1 MAGARMTTLAS
12 LRGAVARLETAGCER
27 LSARV
32 PLGHAEADDAL
43 KGGLALGA
51 LHEVFAEEGR
61 QGTAASGFA
70 LGLVRRVTQ
79 NRRFVLWITQNFA
92 GCETGDLAM
101 PGFVELGL
109 DPRFIIAVRADNAE
123 MALRAAADGLSC
135 NALGAVVTELWG
147 EPKAFDA
154 VASRKLTLAAG
165 NSGVTGVML
174 RLAAAPEV
182 STAETRWIVRAARSP
197 PSSRAAVWGA
207 PAFDA
212 ELVRNRHGPTGRW
225 IMHWNC
231 DAHLFKQD
239 DFEQRAFGHEAASV
253 VPVVA
258 AAADRPL
265 QAGAAARQIAG
276 GVRRAAAQ

>member
-1 MAGARMTTLAS
+1 MAILAS
-12 LRGAVARLETAGCER
+12 LRGAVARLETINTER
-27 LSARV
+27 LSERV
-32 PLGHAEADDAL
+32 PLGHRSADDAL

-61 QGTAASGFA
+61 QGATATGFA
-70 LGLVRRVTQ
+70 LALTRRVTQ
-79 NRRFVLWITQNFA
+79 NRRFVLWVTQNFA
-92 GCETGDLAM
+92 GFETGELAM

-109 DPRFIIAVRADNAE
+109 DPRFIVAVRADNAE
-123 MALRAAADGLSC
+123 MALRATADGLAC

-165 NSGVTGVML
+165 LSGVTGVML
-174 RLAAAPEV
+174 RLAASPEV
-182 STAETRWIVRAARSP
+182 STAETRWVLRAARSP
-197 PSSRAAVWGA
+197 PSSRAAAWGE
-207 PAFDA
+207 PVFDA

-231 DAHLFKQD
+231 DAHYFEQKD
-239 DFEQRAFGHEAASV
+239 DFNQQSFDQQAAPA

-265 QAGAAARQIAG
+265 QAGAAPRKIAG
-276 GVRRAAAQ
+276 GRR

>member
-1 MAGARMTTLAS
+1 MAGARMATLAS
-12 LRGAVARLETAGCER
+12 LRGAVARLETINTER
-27 LSARV
+27 LCERV
-32 PLGHAEADDAL
+32 PLGHQLADDAL

-61 QGTAASGFA
+61 QGATATGFA
-70 LGLVRRVTQ
+70 LALTRRVTQ

-92 GCETGDLAM
+92 GFETGELAM

-109 DPRFIIAVRADNAE
+109 DPRFIVAVRADNAE
-123 MALRAAADGLSC
+123 MALRAAADGLAC

-147 EPKAFDA
+147 EAKAFDS

-165 NSGVTGVML
+165 LTGVTGVML
-174 RLAAAPEV
+174 RLAASPEL
-182 STAETRWIVRAARSP
+182 STAETRWVVRAARSQP
-197 PSSRAAVWGA
+197 ISRAAAWGE
-207 PAFDA
+207 PVFDA

-231 DAHLFKQD
+231 DAHLF
-239 DFEQRAFGHEAASV
+239 EQKNDQHGFDQHGFDHQAALA

-258 AAADRPL
+258 AIADRPL
-265 QAGAAARQIAG
+265 QAGAAPRKIAG
-276 GVRRAAAQ
+276 GRR

>member
-1 MAGARMTTLAS
+1 MAGARMETLAS
-12 LRGAVARLETAGCER
+12 LRGAVARLETVNTER
-27 LSARV
+27 LSERV
-32 PLGHAEADDAL
+32 PLGHRLADDAL

-51 LHEVFAEEGR
+51 LHEVFADEGR
-61 QGTAASGFA
+61 QGATATGFA
-70 LGLVRRVTQ
+70 LALTRRVTQ

-92 GCETGDLAM
+92 GFETGELAM
-101 PGFVELGL
+101 SGFVELGL
-109 DPRFIIAVRADNAE
+109 DPRFIVAVRADNAE
-123 MALRAAADGLSC
+123 MALRAAADGLAC

-165 NSGVTGVML
+165 TSGVTGVML

-197 PSSRAAVWGA
+197 PGTRASAWGE
-207 PAFDA
+207 PVFDA

-231 DAHLFKQD
+231 DAHR
-239 DFEQRAFGHEAASV
+239 FEQKDVFDQQQAAPA
-253 VPVVA
+253 VPVVSA
-258 AAADRPL
+258 IADRPL
-265 QAGAAARQIAG
+265 QAGAAPRKIAG
-276 GVRRAAAQ
+276 GWR

>member
-1 MAGARMTTLAS
+1 MAGARMATLAS
-12 LRGAVARLETAGCER
+12 LRGAVARLETVNSER
-27 LSARV
+27 LSERV
-32 PLGHAEADDAL
+32 PLGHRLVDDAL

-61 QGTAASGFA
+61 QGATATGFA
-70 LGLVRRVTQ
+70 LALTRRVTQ

-92 GCETGDLAM
+92 GFETGELAM

-109 DPRFIIAVRADNAE
+109 DPRFIVAVRADNAE
-123 MALRAAADGLSC
+123 MALRAAADGLAC

-165 NSGVTGVML
+165 VSGVTGVML

-182 STAETRWIVRAARSP
+182 STAETRWVVSAARSQ
-197 PSSRAAVWGA
+197 PSSRATAWGA
-207 PAFDA
+207 PVFDA
-212 ELVRNRHGPTGRW
+212 GLVRNRHGPTGRW

-231 DAHLFKQD
+231 DAHLFEQKD
-239 DFEQRAFGHEAASV
+239 DFNQQSFDQQAAPV
-253 VPVVA
+253 VPVVS

-265 QAGAAARQIAG
+265 QAGAAPRKIAG
-276 GVRRAAAQ
+276 RR

>member
-1 MAGARMTTLAS
+1 MAGARMDTLAS
-12 LRGAVARLETAGCER
+12 LRGAVTRLETVNCER
-27 LSARV
+27 LSKRV
-32 PLGHAEADDAL
+32 PLGHRLADDVL

-61 QGTAASGFA
+61 QGATATGFA
-70 LGLVRRVTQ
+70 LALTRRVTQ
-79 NRRFVLWITQNFA
+79 NRRFVLWITQGFA
-92 GCETGDLAM
+92 GFETGELAM
-101 PGFVELGL
+101 SGFVELGL
-109 DPRFIIAVRADNAE
+109 DPRFIVAVRADNAE
-123 MALRAAADGLSC
+123 MALRAAADGLAC

-165 NSGVTGVML
+165 TSGVTGMML
-174 RLAAAPEV
+174 RLAATPEV

-197 PSSRAAVWGA
+197 PSSRATAWGE
-207 PAFDA
+207 PVFDA

-231 DAHLFKQD
+231 DAHLF
-239 DFEQRAFGHEAASV
+239 EQKDVFDHQAFDQQAAPI
-253 VPVVA
+253 VPVVP

-265 QAGAAARQIAG
+265 QAGAATRKIAG
-276 GVRRAAAQ
+276 GRR

>member
-1 MAGARMTTLAS
+1 MAGARTEKLAS
-12 LRGAVARLETAGCER
+12 LRGAVARLETVSCER

-32 PLGHAEADDAL
+32 PLGHAAADEAL

-51 LHEVFAEEGR
+51 VHEVFAEEGR
-61 QGTAASGFA
+61 QGATASGFA

-79 NRRFVLWITQNFA
+79 NRRFVLWITQKFA
-92 GCETGDLAM
+92 GCETGDVAM

-109 DPRFIIAVRADNAE
+109 DPRFIVAVHADNAV

-197 PSSRAAVWGA
+197 PGAHTAAWGE

-231 DAHLFKQD
+231 DEHLFKQHVFD
-239 DFEQRAFGHEAASV
+239 PQATPA

-265 QAGAAARQIAG
+265 QAGAATRRIAG
-276 GVRRAAAQ
+276 RVRRVVAQ

>member
-1 MAGARMTTLAS
+1 MAGARTEKLAS
-12 LRGAVARLETAGCER
+12 LRGAVARLETVSCER

-32 PLGHAEADDAL
+32 PLGHAAADEAL

-51 LHEVFAEEGR
+51 VHEVFAEEGR
-61 QGTAASGFA
+61 QGATASGFA

-79 NRRFVLWITQNFA
+79 NRRFVLWITQSFA
-92 GCETGDLAM
+92 GCETGELAM

-109 DPRFIIAVRADNAE
+109 DPRFIVAVHADNAE
-123 MALRAAADGLSC
+123 MALRAAADGLAC

-197 PSSRAAVWGA
+197 PGSRTAAWGE

-231 DAHLFKQD
+231 DAHIFKQPVFD
-239 DFEQRAFGHEAASV
+239 HQATLAE
-253 VPVVA
+253 PVVA

-265 QAGAAARQIAG
+265 QAGAAAHRLTG
-276 GVRRAAAQ
+276 GVRRAVAQ

>member
-1 MAGARMTTLAS
+1 MAGARMETLAS
-12 LRGAVARLETAGCER
+12 LRGAVARLETVNTER
-27 LSARV
+27 LSERV
-32 PLGHAEADDAL
+32 PLGHPLADDAL

-61 QGTAASGFA
+61 QGATATGFA
-70 LGLVRRVTQ
+70 LALTRRVTQ

-92 GCETGDLAM
+92 GFEAGELAM

-109 DPRFIIAVRADNAE
+109 DPRFIVAVRADNAE
-123 MALRAAADGLSC
+123 MALRAAADGLAC

-165 NSGVTGVML
+165 ISGVSGVML

-182 STAETRWIVRAARSP
+182 STAETRWVVRAARSQP
-197 PSSRAAVWGA
+197 TSRSAAWGE
-207 PAFDA
+207 PVFDA

-231 DAHLFKQD
+231 DAHF
-239 DFEQRAFGHEAASV
+239 FEQKDVFNQQGFNQQATPA

-265 QAGAAARQIAG
+265 QAGATPRKIAG
-276 GVRRAAAQ
+276 GRRR

>member
-1 MAGARMTTLAS
+1 MAGARMTMLAS
-12 LRGAVARLETAGCER
+12 LRGAVARLETAGSER

-61 QGTAASGFA
+61 QGAAASGFA
-70 LGLVRRVTQ
+70 LGLIRRVTQ
-79 NRRFVLWITQNFA
+79 NRRFVLWITQGFA
-92 GCETGDLAM
+92 GCETGELAM

-165 NSGVTGVML
+165 TSGVTGVML

-182 STAETRWIVRAARSP
+182 STAETRWIVRAAHSP
-197 PSSRAAVWGA
+197 PASRTAAWGA

-231 DAHLFKQD
+231 DAHLFKQPVFD
-239 DFEQRAFGHEAASV
+239 QQAAPA

-265 QAGAAARQIAG
+265 QAGAAPRRIAG
-276 GVRRAAAQ
+276 GDRRAAAQ

>member
-1 MAGARMTTLAS
+1 MAGARNETLAS
-12 LRGAVARLETAGCER
+12 LRGAVARLETVNNER
-27 LSARV
+27 LSERA
-32 PLGHAEADDAL
+32 PLGHQLADDAL

-61 QGTAASGFA
+61 QGASASGFA
-70 LGLVRRVTQ
+70 VALARCITQ

-92 GCETGDLAM
+92 GCETGELAM

-109 DPRFIIAVRADNAE
+109 DPRFIVAVRADNAE
-123 MALRAAADGLSC
+123 MALRAAADGLAC

-165 NSGVTGVML
+165 TSGVTGVML
-174 RLAAAPEV
+174 RLAATPEV

-197 PSSRAAVWGA
+197 PGSRASVWGE
-207 PAFDA
+207 PVFDA

-231 DAHLFKQD
+231 DAHLFEQD
-239 DFEQRAFGHEAASV
+239 VFDQQVFDQPGLDQQAAPV

-265 QAGAAARQIAG
+265 QASARLVAGARG
-276 GVRRAAAQ
+276 R

>member
-1 MAGARMTTLAS
+1 MTGARMETLAS
-12 LRGAVARLETAGCER
+12 LRGTVARLETNNNER

-32 PLGHAEADDAL
+32 PLGHAAADDVL

-61 QGTAASGFA
+61 QGATATGFT
-70 LGLVRRVTQ
+70 LGLIRRVTQ
-79 NRRFVLWITQNFA
+79 NRRFVLWVMQNFA
-92 GCETGDLAM
+92 AHESGDVAM

-109 DPRFIIAVRADNAE
+109 DPRFIVAVRADNAE
-123 MALRAAADGLSC
+123 MALRATADGLAC

-165 NSGVTGVML
+165 TSGVTGVML
-174 RLAAAPEV
+174 RLAATPEV
-182 STAETRWIVRAARSP
+182 STAETRWVVRAARSP
-197 PSSRAAVWGA
+197 PSSSRAIAWGA
-207 PAFDA
+207 PVFDA
-212 ELVRNRHGPTGRW
+212 ELVRNRHGQTGRW

-231 DAHLFKQD
+231 DAHLF
-239 DFEQRAFGHEAASV
+239 EQAIDQAAPV
-253 VPVVA
+253 VPVVP

-265 QAGAAARQIAG
+265 QAPARLVAG
-276 GVRRAAAQ
+276 SGRR